1 MSWLSVFTSAGRAAA
16 KESAAAA
23 KVLTKSGAEMAEEA
37 VRSAGVHVGQAER
50 VAEESARAVEQL
62 NKSATDVAEEVARI
76 ARSGVKDEGAIKSAQ
91 ILASASKTIQDAAK
105 TAAGN
110 AERAAAVSERLSQT
124 ASKTIKSAQEI
135 GEQAAKGKTAA
146 EKLAATKLYALYG
159 VGGYF
164 LYNKIVNGKGFVSSA
179 GDAILDDQKE
189 GEGIGHS
196 VWRQLV
202 GDKAADK
209 SLMGAGVD
217 TVFGDGT
224 YDGSVAMLKNGGNA
238 VGNTFSGISDTL
250 QGFLHRAGGPGMPY
264 PANQYY
270 DPSYY
275 NVVAN
280 PQNYAGLSGDRAFMQ
295 QAALLNGGLDGVFG
309 RLNAMTGKNNINAF
323 NLAEMALAAFL
334 TFGPFG
340 KIAKI
345 GGLFLGANSYKNMSH
360 EREIQNV
367 AQSVARGAEQRYG
380 VVPQPQYQQPM
391 MEEESEKIVH
401 RSRSI

>member
-23 KVLTKSGAEMAEEA
+23 KAMSRSAAEMAQEA
-37 VRSAGVHVGQAER
+37 TR
-50 VAEESARAVEQL
+50 VA
-62 NKSATDVAEEVARI
+62 ATDAAKAEKLVQMSSKLSETAEK
-76 ARSGVKDEGAIKSAQ
+76 AGAAAKTGKSSQ
-91 ILASASKTIQDAAK
+91 EKLASA
-105 TAAGN
+105 
-110 AERAAAVSERLSQT
+110 
-124 ASKTIKSAQEI
+124 
-135 GEQAAKGKTAA
+135 
-146 EKLAATKLYALYG
+146 KLWTLYGFGGYALG
-159 VGGYF
+159 
-164 LYNKIVNGKGFVSSA
+164 NKVINGKGFASSA
-179 GDAILDDQKE
+179 TDLVLDDQKE

-264 PANQYY
+264 PSNQYY